1 MSDEVRKRIV
11 ELSEQLDATDE
22 ESTAELKS
30 AVEAYGD
37 DGDNDAFI
45 DRLRE
50 SALRFESSHPEL
62 SAVVARVIDSL
73 TAAGI

>member
-11 ELSEQLDATDE
+11 ELSEHLDASDE
-22 ESTAELKS
+22 PSAQELKD
-30 AVEAYGD
+30 AVEKFDESGD
-37 DGDNDAFI
+37 DDAFLA
-45 DRLRE
+45 RLRE
-50 SALRFESSHPEL
+50 GTRRFESSHPEL